1 MYGHERQYTSH
12 IAVVPL
18 HDTAASAATATGA
31 LRADM
36 EQLSSRRQPDSIPAQ
51 HVHTAWSDLLAIA
64 RLAHG
69 AATRLA
75 RRLGEDDTWKAT
87 GAPDLSDYI
96 ANQAGTSKP
105 APDRPW
111 PPPKRCPTC
120 PPSTR
125 P

>member
-1 MYGHERQYTSH
+1 M
-12 IAVVPL
+12 AVVPL
-18 HDTAASAATATGA
+18 HDPAASATGA

-36 EQLSSRRQPDSIPAQ
+36 EQLSSRLQPDSIPAQ

-96 ANQAGTSKP
+96 ATQAGTSKTR
-105 APDRPW
+105 ARQTLAASEALPW
-111 PPPKRCPTC
+111 TC